1 MKRKRREK
9 EKEKER
15 KRVGTGWGEK
25 MERREQ
31 GVRQCLHDLHPEPSG
46 TK

>member
-31 GVRQCLHDLHPEPSG
+31 GARQCLHDPHPEPSG